1 MRKLHCTSIN
11 RKLEENSADF
21 IKRSE
26 HNYCEQIKAAAD
38 SIADSRKEKPII
50 LLSGP
55 SGAGKTTTALRLEE
69 YLDNR
74 GIETHTVSMDDYF
87 LPIDHDTAVRD
98 ENGEIDYESP
108 MRLDI
113 PLLNEHMLKISNCEE
128 IEIPAFDF
136 SNQARKK
143 GKPLKR
149 RPGELVVFEGIHALN
164 PQVTG
169 MTDSF
174 ASCIYVSV
182 RTRIETKTGALLH
195 PSHIRLMRRI
205 IRDKFFRGRAVEST
219 IEMYKN
225 VERGENRFIMPFKN
239 RAEYSVDTFH
249 PYELSVYKKFLYGD
263 LKAEQDKFR
272 DFDNYQLMLEV
283 LDELDEID
291 IDSVPDDSLVR
302 EFIGGS
308 RLNY

>member
-26 HNYCEQIKAAAD
+26 YNYCKQIETVAD
-38 SIADSRKEKPII
+38 SIADNRKEKPII

-74 GIETHTVSMDDYF
+74 GIETHTISMDDYF
-87 LPIDHDTAVRD
+87 LPIDHETAVKD

-128 IEIPAFDF
+128 IEIPDFDF

-143 GKPLKR
+143 GKLLKR
-149 RPGELVVFEGIHALN
+149 KPGELVVFEGIHALN

-169 MTDSF
+169 LTDSF
-174 ASCIYVSV
+174 ANCIYVSV
-182 RTRIETKTGALLH
+182 RTRIETKKGELLH

-205 IRDKFFRGRAVEST
+205 IRDKFFRGREVEST

-239 RAEYSVDTFH
+239 RAEYAIDTFH
-249 PYELSVYKKFLYGD
+249 PYELSVYKKFLYDD

-283 LDELDEID
+283 LDELDEVCID
-291 IDSVPDDSLVR
+291 RVPDDSLVR

-308 RLNY
+308 RLQY